1 MILFE
6 TEEYLSAD
14 LKLYNYFKIKFDEK
28 LQQFGDERMKL
39 EMIKLKNQN
48 ENMKVSMAL
57 NKDYFLYK

>member
-39 EMIKLKNQN
+39 MKNELKNQN
-48 ENMKVSMAL
+48 ENMKVSMA
-57 NKDYFLYK
+57 